1 VVRQRL
7 DATAWARRANR
18 LGLQQS
24 CRLPQHAAEP
34 AAELAEGFEYAIKEE
49 EIGGPARP
57 GWRQLPWPVDDN
69 YPGRLKADAGQ
80 VREAG
85 LA

>member
-1 VVRQRL
+1 MFNPRPKIARVEIGDGCQAWVVDDVLLAPQALRER
-7 DATAWARRANR
+7 ATAERHRF
-18 LGLQQS
+18 Q
-24 CRLPQHAAEP
+24 AAP
-34 AAELAEGFEYAIKEE
+34 YNAYPG
-49 EIGGPARP
+49 